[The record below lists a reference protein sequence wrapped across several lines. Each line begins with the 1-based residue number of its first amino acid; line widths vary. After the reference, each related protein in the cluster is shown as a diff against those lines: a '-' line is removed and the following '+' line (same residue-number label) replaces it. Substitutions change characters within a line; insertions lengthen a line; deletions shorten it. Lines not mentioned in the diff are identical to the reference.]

1 MINKIRLLIADD
13 HVVVRRGLVLVLRQ
27 EPEFEVVGEATDGIE
42 AVRYCCELMPD
53 LVILDWKMPKMDG
66 LQAAAQIRQTV
77 PSVRTLLLS
86 GAPIES
92 AALDALDHGVDG
104 FVLKDIS
111 PKDLTHAIRVVV
123 KGQTYLCSEV
133 SKALIKYSRL
143 SRQSAKK
150 PRHRRLTKREKEVLA
165 LMMKPLTY
173 RGIGERLSI
182 TEETVRS
189 HAKHILGKLGQP
201 NRTQAVIEGLRLGL
215 ISLEVGE

>member
-1 MINKIRLLIADD
+1 MENKIRLLIADD

-27 EPEFEVVGEATDGIE
+27 EPEFEVVGEARDGIE

-66 LQAAAQIRQTV
+66 LQAASQIRQTV

-92 AALDALDHGVDG
+92 AALDALSHGVDG

-111 PKDLTHAIRVVV
+111 PNNLRHAINIVA
-123 KGQTYLCSEV
+123 KGETYLCSEV
-133 SKALIKYSRL
+133 SQALIKYSRL

-150 PRHRRLTKREKEVLA
+150 PRHKLLTKREKEVLA
-165 LMMKPLTY
+165 LMVNPLTY
-173 RGIGERLSI
+173 RKIGELLSI

-189 HAKHILGKLGQP
+189 HAKHILAKLGQP